1 MATEI
6 SPRKRTAGAFD
17 IRLIIAALFFIYGI
31 VLTVMGATGGAA
43 ETVKSAGLNINLY
56 SGIGMLVFAA
66 LFALWVRL
74 RPIVVETETS
84 GAAADD

>member
-31 VLTVMGATGGAA
+31 VLTVMGATGG
-43 ETVKSAGLNINLY
+43 
-56 SGIGMLVFAA
+56 
-66 LFALWVRL
+66 
-74 RPIVVETETS
+74 
-84 GAAADD
+84 